1 MRQDSGKRMDYSR
14 RSKQLNTMTKK
25 IIIISVLTILAI
37 GGGIGYYLWYKPKTN
52 AADVKPNYVLPAD
65 SLGAAFAKDEEAANA
80 KYVKDSV
87 ALEIQGVVDTSF
99 VNEGNES
106 VIRLITSTPDYP
118 VNCYFNATDKASAN
132 KGDQVVIKG
141 FCTGYL
147 MMDGV
152 QMTKC
157 ARMK

>member
-1 MRQDSGKRMDYSR
+1 M
-14 RSKQLNTMTKK
+14 NKK
-25 IIIISVLTILAI
+25 VIIIIILSILAI
-37 GGGIGYYLWYKPKTN
+37 GGGVAYYMWNKPKTN
-52 AADVKPNYVLPAD
+52 AADVKPNYILPAD
-65 SLGAAFAKDEEAANA
+65 SLGAAFAKNEDAANA
-80 KYVKDSV
+80 KFVKDSV
-87 ALEIQGVVDTSF
+87 ALEIQGVVDTAF
-99 VNEGNES
+99 INDGNES

-132 KGDQVVIKG
+132 KGDVVVIKG